1 MRQKIFPAVTI
12 AVCLAIAIFFIL
24 LIYSPLQ
31 SEISSLQL
39 EMRRIQAVEQNLS
52 EFKRRHGEFEKFSA
66 LIENRL
72 NEAQKFLPS
81 TPAQDIFVAEL
92 YRIAE
97 KNNVLINSVQIGELE
112 NVDEK
117 VEDKN
122 NVPNEYQGALRFSYM
137 DYDVLSEAINT
148 DLVHIQGTNAK
159 VNVVFSCIDQLGD
172 AYYYY
177 NNGKFSNADKL

>member
-12 AVCLAIAIFFIL
+12 AVCLVVAFFFIL

-31 SEISSLQL
+31 SKISSLQL

-72 NEAQKFLPS
+72 YEAQKFLPA
-81 TPAQDIFVAEL
+81 TPAQDVFVAEL

-117 VEDKN
+117 VEDKKIFRQN
-122 NVPNEYQGALRFSYM
+122 IRLNIAADYFSTLNFLREI
-137 DYDVLSEAINT
+137 L
-148 DLVHIQGTNAK
+148 
-159 VNVVFSCIDQLGD
+159 
-172 AYYYY
+172 
-177 NNGKFSNADKL
+177 NGSRLATLEKFSLESGENILNGELELSIFNLGASS

>member
-31 SEISSLQL
+31 REISSLQL

-72 NEAQKFLPS
+72 YEAQKFLPS

-97 KNNVLINSVQIGELE
+97 KNNVLINSVQISELE
-112 NVDEK
+112 TVDEK
-117 VEDKN
+117 VEDKKIFRQN
-122 NVPNEYQGALRFSYM
+122 IRLNIAADYFSTLNFLREIINGSRLVTLENISLESGENIFELELSIFNLGAS
-137 DYDVLSEAINT
+137 S
-148 DLVHIQGTNAK
+148 
-159 VNVVFSCIDQLGD
+159 
-172 AYYYY
+172 
-177 NNGKFSNADKL
+177 